1 MSVMHRAPLRKGC
14 LLLALMVMVAC
25 AQREVSADDR
35 RLLDYASRS
44 YDKRKMMGTKASLGM
59 HNGVP
64 LIAEFPCSDVCPDY
78 TARIIHYDLKEDET
92 CSQAKGIEK
101 AVLVPVG
108 IGRTERSF
116 CFPAVLVENW
126 HKYRM

>member
-1 MSVMHRAPLRKGC
+1 
-14 LLLALMVMVAC
+14 MVIVAC
-25 AQREVSADDR
+25 AQREVAADDQ

-44 YDKRKMMGTKASLGM
+44 YDEGAMVGTKISLGI

-64 LIAEFPCSDVCPDY
+64 LIVEFPCSDICPDY
-78 TARIIHYDLKEDET
+78 TVRIIHYDLKAGQA
-92 CSQAKGIEK
+92 CSQADGIEK
-101 AVLVPVG
+101 SVWVPEG
-108 IGRTERSF
+108 IARIQRTF

>member
-1 MSVMHRAPLRKGC
+1 M
-14 LLLALMVMVAC
+14 AC
-25 AQREVSADDR
+25 GRGEISADDR

-44 YDKRKMMGTKASLGM
+44 YDKRAMMHKKVPLGA

-64 LIAEFPCSDVCPDY
+64 LVAEFPCSDICPDY
-78 TARIIHYDLKEDET
+78 TVRIIHYDLKEGQA

-101 AVLVPVG
+101 TVLVPMG
-108 IGRTERSF
+108 WGRGERSF

-126 HKYRM
+126 NRYRM